1 MRFTPL
7 LMRLFLREKR
17 ANLLHGEFVMGEDG
31 KLRYLK
37 TERIRV
43 YKMLY
48 GWLLEKE
55 PGLFVYLCME
65 RADVWR
71 RATGRR
77 PETSE
82 DLTAFFDR
90 RIREFYGDSLA

>member
-1 MRFTPL
+1 
-7 LMRLFLREKR
+7 
-17 ANLLHGEFVMGEDG
+17 MGEDG
-31 KLRYLK
+31 KFRYLK
-37 TERIRV
+37 AERIRV
-43 YKMLY
+43 YRMLY
-48 GWLLEKE
+48 GRLLEKE

-71 RATGRR
+71 QATGRQ

-90 RIREFYGDSLA
+90 RIGEFYGGSLA